1 MGKVIENFREEL
13 AKLAQAVETLETTFI
28 GDSEQ
33 TIKVILDENKYDS
46 LMINLNNFSNDKECI
61 ISMGNTK
68 FIFSKK

>member
-33 TIKVILDENKYDS
+33 TIKVALDENKYDS

>member
-28 GDSEQ
+28 GESEQ

>member
-28 GDSEQ
+28 GNSEQ
-33 TIKVILDENKYDS
+33 TIKIILDENKYDS

>member
-13 AKLAQAVETLETTFI
+13 AKLAQAIEVLESTFI
-28 GDSEQ
+28 GESEQ

-68 FIFSKK
+68 FIFLKK

>member
-13 AKLAQAVETLETTFI
+13 AKLAQAIEVLESTFI
-28 GDSEQ
+28 GESEQ